1 MRPLAPG
8 TSASLAGAGAANGAR
23 GPGGGGAGG
32 ERRRG
37 AVTSREGVGAA
48 REPAD
53 DKPTRGAAA
62 GVAGRRLSAVSC
74 ARACSFD
81 PSPPPGAPAAAAAP
95 QLCKKVQKLGS
106 GAAGSRAVV
115 TSGIARALRSLHL
128 SWPPPPPPGIGQ
140 WADPGG
146 GGGGGGGGVAPAVCT
161 LAWVPLAA
169 AAHVR
174 GGPAER
180 IFLLGAFFGFLSFI
194 FLSFYFLLMG
204 KS

>member
-1 MRPLAPG
+1 MGRGAR
-8 TSASLAGAGAANGAR
+8 AAGARAGR
-23 GPGGGGAGG
+23 GGG
-32 ERRRG
+32 G

-180 IFLLGAFFGFLSFI
+180 IFLLGAFFGFLSLI